1 MKWVSG
7 QPARK
12 GLLVRRQLFLGIS
25 GYFQAGIE
33 LGVFG
38 AGIPPP
44 MQMGPSVGP
53 TCFTKVE
60 TEVQTWLS
68 QEV

>member
-1 MKWVSG
+1 MSG
-7 QPARK
+7 QRARK

>member
-12 GLLVRRQLFLGIS
+12 GLLVRRQLFLDIS

-33 LGVFG
+33 LEVFG

-68 QEV
+68 QEM

>member
-1 MKWVSG
+1 MSG
-7 QPARK
+7 QLTRK

-33 LGVFG
+33 LEVFG

-68 QEV
+68 QEM